1 MPGGGIAM
9 SFYDDRVLP
18 HLIDLACS
26 TKPTRKQRE
35 KIVHLAEGD
44 VLEIGFGSGLNLPFY
59 DKGKVRKVYGLE
71 PSAGMRRK
79 AQPNVDA
86 SGIDVEFIDLPGEEI
101 PLESKSV
108 DSVLVTFTLCSIDD
122 AVTALEGMRRVLK
135 PGGKLLFCE
144 HGAAPDA
151 GVRRWQDRLNPGWKR
166 FSGGCNMNRDIPAL
180 IERSGFRITT
190 DERMY
195 IPGLRILSY
204 NYWGIAKP

>member
-1 MPGGGIAM
+1 MGL
-9 SFYDDRVLP
+9 YDDYVLP

-44 VLEIGFGSGLNLPFY
+44 VLEIGFGSGLNLPYY
-59 DKGKVRKVYGLE
+59 DTDRVRKIFGLE
-71 PSAGMRRK
+71 PSQGMRRK

-86 SGIDVEFIDLPGEEI
+86 SGLDVEFIDLPGEQI
-101 PLESKSV
+101 PLEAKSV
-108 DSVLVTFTLCSIDD
+108 DTVLITFTLCSID
-122 AVTALEGMRRVLK
+122 AAGNALEGMRRVLK

-151 GVRRWQDRLNPGWKR
+151 NVRRWQDRLNPGWKR
-166 FSGGCNMNRDIPAL
+166 FSGGCNMNRDIPGL
-180 IERSGFRITT
+180 IESSGFRITS

>member
-1 MPGGGIAM
+1 M
-9 SFYDDRVLP
+9 SFYDDKVLP

-79 AQPNVDA
+79 AQPNVA
-86 SGIDVEFIDLPGEEI
+86 AAGIDVEFIDLPGEEI

>member
-1 MPGGGIAM
+1 M
-9 SFYDDRVLP
+9 SFYDDKVLP

-135 PGGKLLFCE
+135 PGGNLLFCE

-151 GVRRWQDRLNPGWKR
+151 GVRRWQARLNPGWKR

-180 IERSGFRITT
+180 IERGGFRITT

-204 NYWGIAKP
+204 NYWGTAKP

>member
-1 MPGGGIAM
+1 M

-35 KIVHLAEGD
+35 KIVHLAVGD

-59 DKGKVRKVYGLE
+59 DKDRVRKVFGLE

-101 PLESKSV
+101 PLEPKSV

-122 AVTALEGMRRVLK
+122 AATALEGMRRVLK
-135 PGGKLLFCE
+135 PGGRLLFCE

-180 IERSGFRITT
+180 IERGGFRIAT

-204 NYWGIAKP
+204 NYWGTAKP

>member
-1 MPGGGIAM
+1 M
-9 SFYDDRVLP
+9 SFYDDKVLP

-35 KIVHLAEGD
+35 KIVPLAEGD
-44 VLEIGFGSGLNLPFY
+44 VLEIGFGSGLNLPYY
-59 DKGKVRKVYGLE
+59 DRDKVRKVLGLE

-101 PLESKSV
+101 PLESQSV
-108 DSVLVTFTLCSIDD
+108 DTVLVTFTLCSIDD
-122 AVTALEGMRRVLK
+122 ALTALEGMRRVLK
-135 PGGKLLFCE
+135 QSGNLLFCE
-144 HGAAPDA
+144 HGAAPDP
-151 GVRRWQDRLNPGWKR
+151 GVRRWQDRLNPGWQR
-166 FSGGCNMNRDIPAL
+166 FSGGCNLNRDIPAL
-180 IERSGFRITT
+180 IERGGFSIAT

-204 NYWGIAKP
+204 NYWGTAKP

>member
-1 MPGGGIAM
+1 M
-9 SFYDDRVLP
+9 SFYDDKVLP

-135 PGGKLLFCE
+135 PGGNLLFCE

-180 IERSGFRITT
+180 IERGGFRITT

-204 NYWGIAKP
+204 NYWGTAKP